1 MERTRNRGT
10 SRGRVVN
17 KKRTILTG
25 DRPSGPLHLGHYV
38 GSLKNRVLLQESH
51 EQFIMIADVQAL
63 TDNFKHP
70 EMVRK
75 NVYEVALDYLSVGID
90 PEKSTLFI
98 QSCIPQI
105 SELAVF
111 YLNLVTVNRLRR
123 NPTIKTEIAQKGYG
137 EQVTAGF
144 LMYPVHQ
151 AADITIIK
159 GTIVPVGADQ
169 MPILEQTN
177 EIIHTFNRIYKTSFF
192 EPVEGLLS
200 SAPRLIGL
208 DGKAKMSKSLGNAIF
223 LSDDSDTVLKKVM
236 SMYTDPNHLHVHEP
250 GKIEGNVVFSY
261 LDIFDSNS
269 DEVLGLKEHYTRGG
283 LGDVVIKKRLASILN
298 TLLDPIR
305 ERRAYYNNHFDFVT
319 QSLAKGTECARLR
332 AESTMDEVR
341 KVMHLNY

>member
-1 MERTRNRGT
+1 M
-10 SRGRVVN
+10 N

-90 PEKSTLFI
+90 PEKSIIFI

-105 SELAVF
+105 AELAIF

-144 LMYPVHQ
+144 LIYPVHQ

-159 GTIVPVGADQ
+159 GTLIPVGADQ

-177 EIIHTFNRIYKTSFF
+177 EIIHTFNRTYQTSLF

-200 SAPRLIGL
+200 SSPRLIGL
-208 DGKAKMSKSLGNAIF
+208 NGKAKMSKSLGNAIF
-223 LSDDSDTVLKKVM
+223 LTDDADIVFKKVM
-236 SMYTDPNHLHVHEP
+236 SMYTDSNHIYIHEP
-250 GKIEGNVVFSY
+250 GKVEGNVVFSY
-261 LDIFDSNS
+261 LDVFDSNT
-269 DEVLGLKEHYTRGG
+269 DEVSALKEHYTRGG
-283 LGDVVIKKRLASILN
+283 LGDVVIKKRLASIIN

-305 ERRAYYNNHFDFVT
+305 ERRTYYKNNLDSVKHV
-319 QSLAKGTECARLR
+319 LEKGTECARLR
-332 AESTMDEVR
+332 AENTMIDVR

>member
-1 MERTRNRGT
+1 M
-10 SRGRVVN
+10 N

-105 SELAVF
+105 SELAIF

-144 LMYPVHQ
+144 LIYPVHQ

-159 GTIVPVGADQ
+159 GTLVPVGADQ

-177 EIIHTFNRIYKTSFF
+177 EIIHAFNRTYQTSFF

-223 LSDDSDTVLKKVM
+223 LSDDSDTVFKKVM

-250 GKIEGNVVFSY
+250 GKVEGNVVFSY
-261 LDIFDSNS
+261 LDIFDSNT
-269 DEVLGLKEHYTRGG
+269 DEVSALKEHYTRGG

-298 TLLDPIR
+298 ALLDPIR
-305 ERRAYYNNHFDFVT
+305 ERRTYYTNHFDFVT
-319 QSLAKGTECARLR
+319 KALAKGTECARLR